1 MSGEIHKKV
10 ENSKETDKRRCFEIA
25 AVLATG
31 LMKFIL
37 IDWLNFRA
45 FYIAAACIFWSVYI
59 YKRYRKNQ
67 FISQQWGFRKNN
79 FKHTFFFILPFALVM
94 FAVIVWYGIFYNA
107 IFLNWHVIPV
117 FVFYPAWGI
126 IQQFLMV
133 ALVAGN
139 LQAIKTINFSKSQIF
154 LLTSTVFAW
163 VHYPSLPLMVFTFFM
178 ELVFLTA
185 WFKWRNL
192 WALGLYHGWV
202 ASFFLFF
209 VLDRDLWNEMWTV
222 FQI

>member
-1 MSGEIHKKV
+1 VI
-10 ENSKETDKRRCFEIA
+10 ETDKRRWLEIT

-31 LMKFIL
+31 LLKYVLM
-37 IDWLNFRA
+37 DWLNFRA

-59 YKRYRKNQ
+59 YKRYRENK
-67 FISQQWGFRKNN
+67 FILQQWGFRKDH
-79 FKHTFFFILPFALVM
+79 FSQTFLFLLPFALIMVV
-94 FAVIVWYGIFYNA
+94 AIIWYGISYNA

-139 LQAIKTINFSKSQIF
+139 LQEIKAIKLRKSQIF
-154 LLTSTVFAW
+154 LLTSLVFAW

-178 ELVFLTA
+178 EMVFLTA

-192 WALGLYHGWV
+192 WALGLCHGWV
-202 ASFFLFF
+202 ASLLLFF
-209 VLDRDLWNEMWTV
+209 VLGRDLWNELWMV
-222 FQI
+222 F

>member
-1 MSGEIHKKV
+1 M

-37 IDWLNFRA
+37 IDWLNLRA

-59 YKRYRKNQ
+59 YKRYRENQ

>member
-1 MSGEIHKKV
+1 MRDSEV
-10 ENSKETDKRRCFEIA
+10 SDKRRWLEIA
-25 AVLATG
+25 AVLLTG
-31 LMKFIL
+31 LLKYVLM
-37 IDWLNFRA
+37 DWLNFRA

-59 YKRYRKNQ
+59 YQRYRGNRQ
-67 FISQQWGFRKNN
+67 ILQQWGFRKNH
-79 FKHTFFFILPFALVM
+79 FKQTFLFLLPFALVM
-94 FAVIVWYGIFYNA
+94 VAAIIWYGIFYNA

-139 LQAIKTINFSKSQIF
+139 LQAIKAVNLSKSGIF
-154 LLTSTVFAW
+154 LLTSLVFAW

-178 ELVFLTA
+178 EMVFLTA

-202 ASFFLFF
+202 ASLLLFF
-209 VLDRDLWNEMWTV
+209 VLSRDLWNELWTV
-222 FQI
+222 L

>member
-1 MSGEIHKKV
+1 MIV
-10 ENSKETDKRRCFEIA
+10 TDKRRWFEIA

-31 LMKFIL
+31 LLKYVLM
-37 IDWLNFRA
+37 DWLNFRA

-59 YKRYRKNQ
+59 YKRYRENK
-67 FISQQWGFRKNN
+67 FILQRWGFRKGH
-79 FKHTFFFILPFALVM
+79 FKQSFLFLLPFALVM
-94 FAVIVWYGIFYNA
+94 VAAIVWYGISYNA
-107 IFLNWHVIPV
+107 IFLNWHIIPV

-139 LQAIKTINFSKSQIF
+139 LQAIKTVKLRKSQIF
-154 LLTSTVFAW
+154 LLTSLVFAG

-178 ELVFLTA
+178 ELVFLIA
-185 WFKWRNL
+185 YFKWKNL

-202 ASFFLFF
+202 ASLLLFF
-209 VLDRDLWNEMWTV
+209 VLGRDLWSELWTV